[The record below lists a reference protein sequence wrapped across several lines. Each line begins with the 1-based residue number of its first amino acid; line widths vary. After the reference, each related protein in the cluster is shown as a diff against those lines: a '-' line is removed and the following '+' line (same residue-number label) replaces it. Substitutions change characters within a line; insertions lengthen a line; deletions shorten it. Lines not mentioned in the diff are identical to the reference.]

1 LPTAQIRGAAER
13 RKLIAWIFDQRLAQH
28 RHDTDIVEL
37 KAC

>member
-13 RKLIAWIFDQRLAQH
+13 RKLIAWVFDQR